1 MPDDL
6 QEVLPVKW
14 GHRQGRSSMAAAAI
28 THSLPEDIVVDIL
41 ARLPVKSLK
50 RFRCVGKSW
59 CCLIQSPQFIT
70 AHYSFSKNKTCL
82 LMKQVNFSPR
92 KAMVSFISNQT
103 LDVVAN
109 LDIPSFTDDPIHI
122 NILGHCNGI
131 ICLCDRFSGIL
142 LWNIA
147 TKEFK
152 ILPMCPFECP
162 PSSENTIDVAG
173 LGYDSKRDEYKVI
186 RIDTF
191 WEGDFDR
198 VPRGNRVALYNL
210 TTDSWR
216 KFNDNLTAEFFNCH
230 GIDQVYSNG
239 FYHCL
244 AVVDSEELLL
254 SFDMSNEVFV
264 TTPFP
269 DGRLGKNCRTTR
281 YLTYLME
288 INGSLGMLLC
298 HDYYVRYGCYDAW
311 VLGEP
316 GLKNSWT
323 KLFTIES
330 FPPATIPLGVGSDGE
345 IFLVN
350 EDSKFLAWHHRDNKE
365 IKTLQFEGIALELA
379 MYAESLVSFRGG
391 TAFNH

>member
-1 MPDDL
+1 MTSLFLNLIVGTINNPIECQTTCKRCCL
-6 QEVLPVKW
+6 SNVSYHLRCIKSNHISFPIPSKVLHILKSLVYTRRG

-50 RFRCVGKSW
+50 RFRCV
-59 CCLIQSPQFIT
+59 
-70 AHYSFSKNKTCL
+70 
-82 LMKQVNFSPR
+82 
-92 KAMVSFISNQT
+92 
-103 LDVVAN
+103 
-109 LDIPSFTDDPIHI
+109 
-122 NILGHCNGI
+122 GHCNGI

>member
-1 MPDDL
+1 MSFPI
-6 QEVLPVKW
+6 PVKVLHILKSLVYTRTG

-50 RFRCVGKSW
+50 RFRCVG
-59 CCLIQSPQFIT
+59 
-70 AHYSFSKNKTCL
+70 
-82 LMKQVNFSPR
+82 
-92 KAMVSFISNQT
+92 
-103 LDVVAN
+103 
-109 LDIPSFTDDPIHI
+109 
-122 NILGHCNGI
+122 HCNGI
-131 ICLCDRFSGIL
+131 ICLCDCVSGIL

-162 PSSENTIDVAG
+162 PSYENTIDVVYPLECPPSSENTIDV
-173 LGYDSKRDEYKVI
+173 YKVI

-191 WEGDFDR
+191 WEGDFDK

-216 KFNDNLTAEFFNCH
+216 KLNDNLTAEFFHSYRNY
-230 GIDQVYSNG
+230 QVYSNG

-244 AVVDSEELLL
+244 ADVDSEELLL

-269 DGRLGKNCRTTR
+269 DGRL
-281 YLTYLME
+281 
-288 INGSLGMLLC
+288 
-298 HDYYVRYGCYDAW
+298 DGCYDVW
-311 VLGEP
+311 VLGEL

-330 FPPATIPLGVGSDGE
+330 LPPATTPLGVGSDGE
-345 IFLVN
+345 IFFVN
-350 EDSKFLAWHHRDNKE
+350 EESNFLAWHHGDNKE
-365 IKTLQFEGIALELA
+365 IKTLQFDGTALELA
-379 MYAESLVSFRGG
+379 FYAESLVSFRGG

>member
-1 MPDDL
+1 MSFPIPL
-6 QEVLPVKW
+6 KVLHILKSLVYTRTG

-109 LDIPSFTDDPIHI
+109 LDIPSFTDDPISI
-122 NILGHCNGI
+122 KIVGHCNGI
-131 ICLCDRFSGIL
+131 ICLCDSVSGIL

-152 ILPMCPFECP
+152 ILPMCPFERPPSYENTIDVVYSLECP
-162 PSSENTIDVAG
+162 SSSENSIDVAG

-191 WEGDFDR
+191 WEGDFDK

-216 KFNDNLTAEFFNCH
+216 KLNDNLTAEFFHSYRNY
-230 GIDQVYSNG
+230 QVYSNG

-269 DGRLGKNCRTTR
+269 DGRL
-281 YLTYLME
+281 
-288 INGSLGMLLC
+288 
-298 HDYYVRYGCYDAW
+298 DGCYDVW
-311 VLGEP
+311 VLGEL

-330 FPPATIPLGVGSDGE
+330 LPPATTPLGVGSDGE
-345 IFLVN
+345 IFFVN
-350 EDSKFLAWHHRDNKE
+350 EESNFLAWHHRDNKE
-365 IKTLQFEGIALELA
+365 IKTLQFDGTALELA
-379 MYAESLVSFRGG
+379 LYAESLVSFRGG

>member
-1 MPDDL
+1 MSFPIPL
-6 QEVLPVKW
+6 KVLHILKSLVYTRTG
-14 GHRQGRSSMAAAAI
+14 GHRQGRSSMAATAI

-50 RFRCVGKSW
+50 RFRCVG
-59 CCLIQSPQFIT
+59 
-70 AHYSFSKNKTCL
+70 
-82 LMKQVNFSPR
+82 
-92 KAMVSFISNQT
+92 
-103 LDVVAN
+103 
-109 LDIPSFTDDPIHI
+109 
-122 NILGHCNGI
+122 HCNGI
-131 ICLCDRFSGIL
+131 ICLCDCVSGIL

-152 ILPMCPFECP
+152 ILPMCPFECPPSYENTIDVVYPLECP

-191 WEGDFDR
+191 WEGDFDK

-216 KFNDNLTAEFFNCH
+216 KFNDNLTAEFFHSYGN
-230 GIDQVYSNG
+230 DQVYSNG
-239 FYHCL
+239 FYHCM

-288 INGSLGMLLC
+288 INGSLGGLLC
-298 HDYYVRYGCYDAW
+298 HDYYVTDGCYDVW
-311 VLGEP
+311 VLGEL

-330 FPPATIPLGVGSDGE
+330 LPPATTPLGVGSDGE
-345 IFLVN
+345 IFFVN
-350 EDSKFLAWHHRDNKE
+350 EESNFLAWHHRDNKE
-365 IKTLQFEGIALELA
+365 IKTLQFEGTALELA

>member
-1 MPDDL
+1 
-6 QEVLPVKW
+6 
-14 GHRQGRSSMAAAAI
+14 
-28 THSLPEDIVVDIL
+28 
-41 ARLPVKSLK
+41 
-50 RFRCVGKSW
+50 
-59 CCLIQSPQFIT
+59 
-70 AHYSFSKNKTCL
+70 
-82 LMKQVNFSPR
+82 MKQVNFSPR

-109 LDIPSFTDDPIHI
+109 LDIPSFTDDPISI

-131 ICLCDRFSGIL
+131 ICLCDCFSGIL

-152 ILPMCPFECP
+152 ILPMCPFEGP

-191 WEGDFDR
+191 WEGDFDK

-216 KFNDNLTAEFFNCH
+216 KLNDNLTAEFFHSYRNY
-230 GIDQVYSNG
+230 QVYSNG

-244 AVVDSEELLL
+244 ADVDSEELLL

-269 DGRLGKNCRTTR
+269 DGRL
-281 YLTYLME
+281 
-288 INGSLGMLLC
+288 
-298 HDYYVRYGCYDAW
+298 DGCYDVW
-311 VLGEP
+311 VLGEL

-330 FPPATIPLGVGSDGE
+330 LPPATTPLGVGSDGE

-350 EDSKFLAWHHRDNKE
+350 EESKFLAWHHRENKE
-365 IKTLQFEGIALELA
+365 IKTLQFEGTALELA